1 MSPFRTT
8 TSPSRSLPDDQTAL
22 APYLTE
28 TQKAALH
35 STSAEEIE
43 YANEE
48 ALQMAIA
55 ASLSTDERDTDAAH
69 TGQQKVGL
77 QNTSNKEIE
86 QADDEAL
93 QLAIAFSLS
102 NEQQDLDTGR
112 KANQKLIDKL
122 KHCLS
127 TQGLDVK
134 PNSGNS
140 NNCLIISMLQH
151 VTGDYHSN
159 HVDMAAHYKQQLAQK
174 SGNEIETSHALH
186 SDTELTSWLID
197 QINHDYFGQ
206 QKDRYVCFWMV
217 TADLDGKPAVRSI
230 GEGQRAAAIL
240 DGAGHYE
247 AVVARDIRSA
257 RRLSHPDKLP

>member
-1 MSPFRTT
+1 MLPPSSATHSPAP
-8 TSPSRSLPDDQTAL
+8 PSTASLTDTPDTPL
-22 APYLTE
+22 APYLTVG
-28 TQKAALH
+28 QRAALR
-35 STSAEEIE
+35 SGSDEEIA
-43 YANEE
+43 YADEE

-55 ASLSTDERDTDAAH
+55 ASLSLESDSLHAERQA
-69 TGQQKVGL
+69 QQKLNG
-77 QNTSNKEIE
+77 
-86 QADDEAL
+86 
-93 QLAIAFSLS
+93 QLRHWF
-102 NEQQDLDTGR
+102 DTNGF
-112 KANQKLIDKL
+112 
-122 KHCLS
+122 
-127 TQGLDVK
+127 DVK

-151 VTGDYHSN
+151 VTGDYHDD
-159 HVDMAAHYKQQLAQK
+159 HVDQASHYKQKLAQQ
-174 SGNEIETSHALH
+174 SGHEIKTRHALH
-186 SDTELTSWLID
+186 SDTALTSWLID

-217 TADLDGKPAVRSI
+217 TADPDGKPAVRSI

>member
-35 STSAEEIE
+35 STSAQEIE

-55 ASLSTDERDTDAAH
+55 ASLSTDEGDTDTAH
-69 TGQQKVGL
+69 IEQQKAAL

-86 QADDEAL
+86 QAEDEAL
-93 QLAIAFSLS
+93 QLATALSLS
-102 NEQQDLDTGR
+102 TEQQALDTEH
-112 KANQKLIDKL
+112 KAQQKLIDKL

-127 TQGLDVK
+127 THGFDVK

-159 HVDMAAHYKQQLAQK
+159 HVDKAMHYKQQLAKK
-174 SGNEIETSHALH
+174 SGYEIKTSHALH
-186 SDTELTSWLID
+186 SDTTLTSWLID

-206 QKDRYVCFWMV
+206 QKDRYFRFQML
-217 TADLDGKPAVRSI
+217 TADLDGKQAVRSI
-230 GEGQRAAAIL
+230 GEGQRTATIL

-257 RRLSHPDKLP
+257 R